1 MSQIRWPAVLLGFV
15 VAMLLGFGLGSVAR
29 SQAGVENPGTLASL
43 VAYVWRTTPF
53 NILLYHAALQ
63 GIPADYYEAAEV
75 DGSSGWTSFWNIT
88 LPLLRPI
95 IAVTLILRTTFAFMV
110 FDEILAITQGGP
122 GNDTWV
128 AAWYTYRVSFQPPF
142 NVGLGAASAYV
153 LAFILVLVAIG
164 YVRVVSRRIE
174 Y

>member
-1 MSQIRWPAVLLGFV
+1 MQGLPAQI
-15 VAMLLGFGLGSVAR
+15 
-29 SQAGVENPGTLASL
+29 
-43 VAYVWRTTPF
+43 
-53 NILLYHAALQ
+53 
-63 GIPADYYEAAEV
+63 YEAAAV
-75 DGSSGWTSFWNIT
+75 DGASSWQRLWRLT
-88 LPLLRPI
+88 LPILRPV
-95 IAVTLILRTTFAFMV
+95 IAVTLILRTTFSFMV

-128 AAWYTYRVSFQPPF
+128 AAWYTYRIAFQPPF
-142 NVGLGAASAYV
+142 NIGLGAASAYV

>member
-1 MSQIRWPAVLLGFV
+1 M
-15 VAMLLGFGLGSVAR
+15 
-29 SQAGVENPGTLASL
+29 
-43 VAYVWRTTPF
+43 
-53 NILLYHAALQ
+53 
-63 GIPADYYEAAEV
+63 

-95 IAVTLILRTTFAFMV
+95 IAVTLVLRTTFAFMV

-153 LAFILVLVAIG
+153 LAFILVLVATG